1 MSLGDVILT
10 RLYSSSVLETLGY
23 IWTPK
28 NMNVTS
34 RVSLSFSEMRA
45 KVIFRDYS

>member
-1 MSLGDVILT
+1 MSLRDVILT
-10 RLYSSSVLETLGY
+10 RSYSSSVLEKLGY

-34 RVSLSFSEMRA
+34 EVSFSEMRA
-45 KVIFRDYS
+45 EVIFRDYS